1 MSGIDLS
8 AFENFDLGAVN
19 NPTPV
24 ADGTPKQIS
33 LTDILE
39 DPEQPR
45 VEFPEDQMQKM
56 AESIKERGVKT
67 PISVKPHPT
76 EQGKWLINYGAR
88 RFRASIMAG
97 KDTIP
102 AFVDNDH
109 DDFDQVM
116 ENKERL
122 NHSPIEL
129 ALFIQKK
136 IKQGVKKNVIAKR
149 LNEDPVFVS
158 THLALVD
165 MPECL
170 SKAYDAGFKSPKTLY
185 DLRKL
190 WESFPEEVNAWVDES
205 LENGQDIIRSRVQAL
220 SKKLKEP
227 KQAEATEVDPEP
239 QAQESQEQ
247 TSIIDDNKS
256 FNFDGDDQAEA
267 TEDPEVKK
275 LMDQSNQKEQPE
287 AKEED
292 PDKIKKPLLVVIHD
306 GRQAN
311 LMLNKK
317 PSSLGFAWIKY
328 EDGTEASVD
337 CSSLEIEY
345 LQEA

>member
-1 MSGIDLS
+1 MLDLSALEGIDL
-8 AFENFDLGAVN
+8 G
-19 NPTPV
+19 NPAPL
-24 ADGTPKQIS
+24 ADGTPKQIL

-39 DPEQPR
+39 DPDQPR

-56 AESIKERGVKT
+56 VESIKARGVKT

-76 EQGKWLINYGAR
+76 EQGKWIINYGAR
-88 RFRASIMAG
+88 RFRASVMAG
-97 KDTIP
+97 KETIP

-109 DDFDQVM
+109 DDYDQVM

-136 IKQGVKKNVIAKR
+136 IKQGEKKNVIAKK
-149 LNEDPVFVS
+149 LNEDPVFIS

-227 KQAEATEVDPEP
+227 KQAEATEADPESEP

-247 TSIIDDNKS
+247 TAIIDDNES

-267 TEDPEVKK
+267 TEEPEVKK

-328 EDGTEASVD
+328 EDGTEVSVD

>member
-1 MSGIDLS
+1 MLDLSALEGIDL
-8 AFENFDLGAVN
+8 G
-19 NPTPV
+19 NPAPV
-24 ADGTPKQIS
+24 ADGTPKQIP

-39 DPEQPR
+39 DPDQPR

-56 AESIKERGVKT
+56 VESIKARGVKT

-76 EQGKWLINYGAR
+76 EQGKWIINYGAR
-88 RFRASIMAG
+88 RFRASVMAG
-97 KDTIP
+97 KETIP
-102 AFVDNDH
+102 AFVDHDH
-109 DDFDQVM
+109 DDYDQVM

-136 IKQGVKKNVIAKR
+136 IKQGEKKNVIAKK
-149 LNEDPVFVS
+149 LNEDPVFIS

-190 WESFPEEVNAWVDES
+190 WESFPEEVNAWVDVS
-205 LENGQDIIRSRVQAL
+205 LEHGHDIIRSRVQAL

-227 KQAEATEVDPEP
+227 KQAEATEADPESEP

-247 TSIIDDNKS
+247 TAIIDDNES
-256 FNFDGDDQAEA
+256 FNFEGDDQAEA
-267 TEDPEVKK
+267 NEEPEVKK

-317 PSSLGFAWIKY
+317 PTSLGFAWIKY
-328 EDGTEASVD
+328 EDGTEVSVD
-337 CSSLEIEY
+337 CSSIEIEY

>member
-1 MSGIDLS
+1 MLDLSALEGIDL
-8 AFENFDLGAVN
+8 G
-19 NPTPV
+19 NPAPV
-24 ADGTPKQIS
+24 ADGTPKQIP

-39 DPEQPR
+39 DPDQPR

-56 AESIKERGVKT
+56 VESIKARGVKT

-76 EQGKWLINYGAR
+76 EQGKGIINYGAR
-88 RFRASIMAG
+88 RFRASVMAG
-97 KDTIP
+97 KETIP

-109 DDFDQVM
+109 DDYDQVM

-136 IKQGVKKNVIAKR
+136 IKQGEKKNVIAKK
-149 LNEDPVFVS
+149 LNEDPVFIS

-205 LENGQDIIRSRVQAL
+205 LENGQDIIRSKVQAL

-227 KQAEATEVDPEP
+227 KQAEATEADPESEP

-247 TSIIDDNKS
+247 TAIIDDNES
-256 FNFDGDDQAEA
+256 FKFDGDDQAEA
-267 TEDPEVKK
+267 TEEPEVKK

-328 EDGTEASVD
+328 EDGTEVSVD

>member
-1 MSGIDLS
+1 MLDLSALEGIDLGNS
-8 AFENFDLGAVN
+8 A
-19 NPTPV
+19 PV
-24 ADGTPKQIS
+24 ADGIPKQIP

-39 DPEQPR
+39 DPDQPR

-56 AESIKERGVKT
+56 VESIKARGVKT

-76 EQGKWLINYGAR
+76 EQGKWIINYGAR
-88 RFRASIMAG
+88 RFRASVMAG
-97 KDTIP
+97 KETIP
-102 AFVDNDH
+102 VFVDNDH
-109 DDFDQVM
+109 DDYDQVM

-136 IKQGVKKNVIAKR
+136 IKQGEKKNVIAKK
-149 LNEDPVFVS
+149 LNEDPVFIS

-205 LENGQDIIRSRVQAL
+205 LENGQDIIRSKVQAL

-227 KQAEATEVDPEP
+227 KQAEATEADPESEP

-247 TSIIDDNKS
+247 TAIIDDNES
-256 FNFDGDDQAEA
+256 FNFNGNDQAEA
-267 TEDPEVKK
+267 TEELEVKK

-328 EDGTEASVD
+328 EDGTEVSVD

>member
-1 MSGIDLS
+1 MLDLSALEGIDL
-8 AFENFDLGAVN
+8 G
-19 NPTPV
+19 NPAPV
-24 ADGTPKQIS
+24 ADGTPKQIP

-39 DPEQPR
+39 DPDQPR

-56 AESIKERGVKT
+56 VESIKARGVKT

-76 EQGKWLINYGAR
+76 EQGKWIINYGAR
-88 RFRASIMAG
+88 RFRASVMAG
-97 KDTIP
+97 KEAIP

-109 DDFDQVM
+109 DDYDQVM

-136 IKQGVKKNVIAKR
+136 IKQGEKKNVIAKK
-149 LNEDPVFVS
+149 LNEDPVFIS

-205 LENGQDIIRSRVQAL
+205 LENGQDIIRSKVQAL

-227 KQAEATEVDPEP
+227 KQAEATEADPESEP

-247 TSIIDDNKS
+247 TAIIDDNES

-267 TEDPEVKK
+267 TEEPEVKK

-317 PSSLGFAWIKY
+317 PTSLGFVWIKY
-328 EDGTEASVD
+328 EDGTEVSVD

>member
-1 MSGIDLS
+1 MLDLSALEGIDLGNS
-8 AFENFDLGAVN
+8 A
-19 NPTPV
+19 PV
-24 ADGTPKQIS
+24 ADGTPKQIP

-39 DPEQPR
+39 DPDQPR

-56 AESIKERGVKT
+56 VESIKARGVKT

-76 EQGKWLINYGAR
+76 EQGKWIINYGAR
-88 RFRASIMAG
+88 RFRASVMAG
-97 KDTIP
+97 KETIP

-109 DDFDQVM
+109 DDYDQVL

-136 IKQGVKKNVIAKR
+136 IKQGEKKNVIAKK
-149 LNEDPVFVS
+149 LNEDPVFIS

-190 WESFPEEVNAWVDES
+190 WESFPEEVNAWVEES

-227 KQAEATEVDPEP
+227 TQAETTEADPESEP

-247 TSIIDDNKS
+247 TAIIDDNES

-267 TEDPEVKK
+267 TEEPEVKK

-328 EDGTEASVD
+328 EDGTEVSVD

>member
-1 MSGIDLS
+1 MLDLSALEGIDL
-8 AFENFDLGAVN
+8 G
-19 NPTPV
+19 NPAPV
-24 ADGTPKQIS
+24 ADGTPKQIP

-39 DPEQPR
+39 DPDQPR

-56 AESIKERGVKT
+56 VESIKARGVKT
-67 PISVKPHPT
+67 PISVKPHPK
-76 EQGKWLINYGAR
+76 EQGKWIINYGAR
-88 RFRASIMAG
+88 RFRASVMAG
-97 KDTIP
+97 KETIP

-109 DDFDQVM
+109 DDYDQVM

-136 IKQGVKKNVIAKR
+136 IKQGEKKNVIAKK
-149 LNEDPVFVS
+149 LNEDPVFIS

-227 KQAEATEVDPEP
+227 KQAEATEANPESEP

-247 TSIIDDNKS
+247 TAIIDDNES
-256 FNFDGDDQAEA
+256 FNFDGDDQSEA
-267 TEDPEVKK
+267 TEEPEVKK

-328 EDGTEASVD
+328 EDGTEVSVD

>member
-1 MSGIDLS
+1 MLDLSALEGIDL
-8 AFENFDLGAVN
+8 G
-19 NPTPV
+19 NPAPV
-24 ADGTPKQIS
+24 ADGTPKQIP

-39 DPEQPR
+39 DPDQPR

-56 AESIKERGVKT
+56 VESIKARGVKT
-67 PISVKPHPT
+67 PISVKPHPK
-76 EQGKWLINYGAR
+76 EQGKWIINYGAR
-88 RFRASIMAG
+88 RFRASVMAG
-97 KDTIP
+97 KETIP

-109 DDFDQVM
+109 DDYDQVM

-136 IKQGVKKNVIAKR
+136 IKQGEKKNVIAKK
-149 LNEDPVFVS
+149 LNEDPVFIS

-227 KQAEATEVDPEP
+227 KQAETTEADPESEP

-247 TSIIDDNKS
+247 TAIIDDNES

-267 TEDPEVKK
+267 TEEPEVKK

-328 EDGTEASVD
+328 EDGTEVSVD

>member
-1 MSGIDLS
+1 MLDLSALEGIDL
-8 AFENFDLGAVN
+8 G
-19 NPTPV
+19 NPAPV
-24 ADGTPKQIS
+24 AEGTPKQIP

-39 DPEQPR
+39 DPDQPR

-56 AESIKERGVKT
+56 VESIKARGVKT

-76 EQGKWLINYGAR
+76 EQGKWIINYGAR
-88 RFRASIMAG
+88 RFRASVMAG
-97 KDTIP
+97 KEAIP

-109 DDFDQVM
+109 DDYDQVM

-136 IKQGVKKNVIAKR
+136 IKQGEKKNVIAKK
-149 LNEDPVFVS
+149 LNEDPVFIS

-190 WESFPEEVNAWVDES
+190 WESFPEEVSAWVDES
-205 LENGQDIIRSRVQAL
+205 LENGQDIIRSRVQTL

-227 KQAEATEVDPEP
+227 KQAEATEADPESEP

-247 TSIIDDNKS
+247 TAIIDDNES
-256 FNFDGDDQAEA
+256 FNFEGNDQAEA
-267 TEDPEVKK
+267 TEEPEVKK

-317 PSSLGFAWIKY
+317 PTSLGFVWIKY
-328 EDGTEASVD
+328 EDGTEVSVD

>member
-1 MSGIDLS
+1 MLDLSALEGIDL
-8 AFENFDLGAVN
+8 G
-19 NPTPV
+19 NPAPV
-24 ADGTPKQIS
+24 ADGTPKQIP

-39 DPEQPR
+39 DPDQPR

-56 AESIKERGVKT
+56 VESIKARGVKT

-76 EQGKWLINYGAR
+76 EQGKWIINYGAR
-88 RFRASIMAG
+88 RFRASVMAG
-97 KDTIP
+97 KETIP

-109 DDFDQVM
+109 DDYDQVM

-136 IKQGVKKNVIAKR
+136 IKQGEKKNVIAKK
-149 LNEDPVFVS
+149 LNEDPVFIS

-205 LENGQDIIRSRVQAL
+205 LENGQDIIRSKVQAL

-227 KQAEATEVDPEP
+227 KQAEATEADPESEP

-247 TSIIDDNKS
+247 TAIIDDNES
-256 FNFDGDDQAEA
+256 FNFNGNDQAEA
-267 TEDPEVKK
+267 TEELEVKK

-328 EDGTEASVD
+328 EDGTEVSVD

>member
-1 MSGIDLS
+1 MLDLSALEGIDLGNS
-8 AFENFDLGAVN
+8 A
-19 NPTPV
+19 PV
-24 ADGTPKQIS
+24 ADGTPKQIP

-39 DPEQPR
+39 DPDQPR

-56 AESIKERGVKT
+56 VESIKARGVKT

-76 EQGKWLINYGAR
+76 EQGKWIINYGAR
-88 RFRASIMAG
+88 RFRASVMAG
-97 KDTIP
+97 KETIP

-109 DDFDQVM
+109 DDYDQVM

-122 NHSPIEL
+122 DHSPIEL

-136 IKQGVKKNVIAKR
+136 IKQGEKKNVIAKK
-149 LNEDPVFVS
+149 LNEDPVFIS

-227 KQAEATEVDPEP
+227 KQAEATEVDPESEP

-247 TSIIDDNKS
+247 TAIIDDNES
-256 FNFDGDDQAEA
+256 FNFEGDDQAEA
-267 TEDPEVKK
+267 TEEPEVKK

-328 EDGTEASVD
+328 EDGTEVSVD

>member
-1 MSGIDLS
+1 MLDLSALEGIDL
-8 AFENFDLGAVN
+8 G
-19 NPTPV
+19 NPAPV
-24 ADGTPKQIS
+24 ADGTPKQIP

-39 DPEQPR
+39 DPDQPR

-56 AESIKERGVKT
+56 VESIKARGVKT
-67 PISVKPHPT
+67 PISVKPHPK
-76 EQGKWLINYGAR
+76 EQGKWIINYGAR
-88 RFRASIMAG
+88 RFRASVMAG
-97 KDTIP
+97 KETIP

-109 DDFDQVM
+109 DDYDQVM

-136 IKQGVKKNVIAKR
+136 IKQGEKKNVIAKK
-149 LNEDPVFVS
+149 LNEDPVFIS

-227 KQAEATEVDPEP
+227 KQAEATEADPESEP

-247 TSIIDDNKS
+247 TAIIDDNES
-256 FNFDGDDQAEA
+256 FNFDGDDQSEA
-267 TEDPEVKK
+267 TEEPEVKK

-328 EDGTEASVD
+328 EDGTEVSVD

>member
-1 MSGIDLS
+1 MLDLSALEGIDL
-8 AFENFDLGAVN
+8 G
-19 NPTPV
+19 NPAPV
-24 ADGTPKQIS
+24 ADGTPKQIP

-39 DPEQPR
+39 DPDQPR

-56 AESIKERGVKT
+56 VESIKARGVKT

-76 EQGKWLINYGAR
+76 EQGKWIINYGAR
-88 RFRASIMAG
+88 RFRASVMAG
-97 KDTIP
+97 KEAIP

-109 DDFDQVM
+109 DDYDQVM

-136 IKQGVKKNVIAKR
+136 IKQGEKKNVIAKK
-149 LNEDPVFVS
+149 LNEDPVFIS

-227 KQAEATEVDPEP
+227 KQAEATEADPESEP

-247 TSIIDDNKS
+247 TAIIDDNES
-256 FNFDGDDQAEA
+256 FNFEGNDQAEA
-267 TEDPEVKK
+267 TEEPEVKK

-317 PSSLGFAWIKY
+317 PTSLGFAWIKY
-328 EDGTEASVD
+328 EDGTEVSVD

>member
-1 MSGIDLS
+1 MIDLS
-8 AFENFDLGAVN
+8 ALENIDLG

-24 ADGTPKQIS
+24 ADGTPKQIP
-33 LTDILE
+33 LTDIIE
-39 DPEQPR
+39 DPDQPR
-45 VEFPEDQMQKM
+45 VEFPEDQMNKM
-56 AESIKERGVKT
+56 VESVKARGVKT
-67 PISVKPHPT
+67 PISVKPHPI
-76 EQGKWLINYGAR
+76 EQGKWIINYGAR
-88 RFRASIMAG
+88 RFRASVIAG
-97 KDTIP
+97 KETIP

-109 DDFDQVM
+109 DDYDQVM

-136 IKQGVKKNVIAKR
+136 IKQGEKKNVIAKK
-149 LNEDPVFVS
+149 LNEEPVFIS

-227 KQAEATEVDPEP
+227 KQAEATEADPESEP

-247 TSIIDDNKS
+247 TAIIDDNES
-256 FNFDGDDQAEA
+256 FNSGNDDQAE
-267 TEDPEVKK
+267 VKK
-275 LMDQSNQKEQPE
+275 LIDQSNLKEQPV
-287 AKEED
+287 AKEEN

-306 GRQAN
+306 GRQAS
-311 LMLNKK
+311 LILNKK
-317 PSSLGFAWIKY
+317 PISRGSVWIKY
-328 EDGTEASVD
+328 EDGTEVSVD

>member
-1 MSGIDLS
+1 MLDLSALEGIDL
-8 AFENFDLGAVN
+8 G
-19 NPTPV
+19 NPAPV
-24 ADGTPKQIS
+24 ADGTPKQIP

-39 DPEQPR
+39 DPDQPR

-56 AESIKERGVKT
+56 VESIKARGVKT

-76 EQGKWLINYGAR
+76 EQGKWIINYGAR
-88 RFRASIMAG
+88 RFRASVMAG
-97 KDTIP
+97 KETIP

-109 DDFDQVM
+109 DDYDQVM

-136 IKQGVKKNVIAKR
+136 IKQGEKKNVIAKK
-149 LNEDPVFVS
+149 LNEDPVFIS

-205 LENGQDIIRSRVQAL
+205 LENGQDIIRSKVQAL

-227 KQAEATEVDPEP
+227 KQAEATEADPESEP

-247 TSIIDDNKS
+247 TAIIDDNES
-256 FNFDGDDQAEA
+256 FNFEGDDQAEA
-267 TEDPEVKK
+267 TEEPEVKK

-328 EDGTEASVD
+328 EDGTEVSVD

>member
-1 MSGIDLS
+1 MLDLSALEGIDL
-8 AFENFDLGAVN
+8 G
-19 NPTPV
+19 NPAPV
-24 ADGTPKQIS
+24 ADGTPKQIP

-39 DPEQPR
+39 DPDQPR

-56 AESIKERGVKT
+56 VESIKARGVKT

-76 EQGKWLINYGAR
+76 EQGKWIINYGAR
-88 RFRASIMAG
+88 RFRASVMAG
-97 KDTIP
+97 KEAIP

-109 DDFDQVM
+109 DDYDQVM

-136 IKQGVKKNVIAKR
+136 IKQGEKKNVIAKK
-149 LNEDPVFVS
+149 LNEDPVFIS

-205 LENGQDIIRSRVQAL
+205 LENGQDIIRSKVQAL

-227 KQAEATEVDPEP
+227 KQAEATEADPESEP

-247 TSIIDDNKS
+247 TAIIDDNES
-256 FNFDGDDQAEA
+256 FNFEGNDQAEA
-267 TEDPEVKK
+267 TEEPEVKK

-317 PSSLGFAWIKY
+317 PTSLGFVWIKY
-328 EDGTEASVD
+328 EDGTEVSVD

>member
-1 MSGIDLS
+1 MLDLSALEGIDL
-8 AFENFDLGAVN
+8 G
-19 NPTPV
+19 NPAPV
-24 ADGTPKQIS
+24 ADGTPKQIP

-39 DPEQPR
+39 DPDQPR

-56 AESIKERGVKT
+56 VESIKARGVKT

-76 EQGKWLINYGAR
+76 EQGKWIINYGAR
-88 RFRASIMAG
+88 RFRASVMAG
-97 KDTIP
+97 KETIP

-109 DDFDQVM
+109 DDYDQVM

-136 IKQGVKKNVIAKR
+136 IKQGEKKNVIAKK
-149 LNEDPVFVS
+149 LNEDPVFIS

-190 WESFPEEVNAWVDES
+190 WELFPEEVSAWVDES

-227 KQAEATEVDPEP
+227 KQAEATEADPESEP

-247 TSIIDDNKS
+247 TAIIDDNGS
-256 FNFDGDDQAEA
+256 FNFEGNDQAEA
-267 TEDPEVKK
+267 TEEPEVKK

-317 PSSLGFAWIKY
+317 PTSLGFVWIKY
-328 EDGTEASVD
+328 EDGTEVSVD
-337 CSSLEIEY
+337 CSRLEIEY

>member
-1 MSGIDLS
+1 MLDLSALEGIDL
-8 AFENFDLGAVN
+8 G
-19 NPTPV
+19 NPAPV
-24 ADGTPKQIS
+24 ADGTPKQIP

-39 DPEQPR
+39 DPDQPR

-56 AESIKERGVKT
+56 VESIKARGVKT

-76 EQGKWLINYGAR
+76 EQGKWIINYGAR
-88 RFRASIMAG
+88 RFRASVMAG
-97 KDTIP
+97 KETIP
-102 AFVDNDH
+102 AFIDNDH
-109 DDFDQVM
+109 DDYDQVM

-136 IKQGVKKNVIAKR
+136 IKQGEKKNVIAKK
-149 LNEDPVFVS
+149 LNEDPVFIS

-170 SKAYDAGFKSPKTLY
+170 SNAYDAGFKSPKTLY

-227 KQAEATEVDPEP
+227 KQAEATEADPESEP

-247 TSIIDDNKS
+247 TAIIDDNES

-267 TEDPEVKK
+267 TEEPEVKK

-287 AKEED
+287 AKEAD

-328 EDGTEASVD
+328 EDGTEVSVD

>member
-1 MSGIDLS
+1 MLDLSALEGIDL
-8 AFENFDLGAVN
+8 G
-19 NPTPV
+19 NPAPV
-24 ADGTPKQIS
+24 ADGTPKQIL

-39 DPEQPR
+39 DPDQPR

-56 AESIKERGVKT
+56 VESIKARGVKT

-76 EQGKWLINYGAR
+76 DQGKWIINYGAR
-88 RFRASIMAG
+88 RFRASVMAG
-97 KDTIP
+97 KETIP

-109 DDFDQVM
+109 DDYDQVM

-136 IKQGVKKNVIAKR
+136 IKQGEKKNVIAKK
-149 LNEDPVFVS
+149 LNEEPVFIS

-205 LENGQDIIRSRVQAL
+205 LENGQDIIRSRVQTL

-227 KQAEATEVDPEP
+227 KQAEATEADPDPQP
-239 QAQESQEQ
+239 QAQESQER
-247 TSIIDDNKS
+247 TTIIDDNEF

-267 TEDPEVKK
+267 TEEPEVKK

-328 EDGTEASVD
+328 EDGTEVSVD
-337 CSSLEIEY
+337 CGSLEIEY